1 MERPLVSGFV
11 IVFFTAIAVSIIEF
25 FVPLNARFEMNSN
38 CRKALLLLEQKAVL
52 TEEEKNRLLED
63 LAADGFR
70 NIIITVSGG
79 TAQGS
84 KVTLRVEADY
94 EHSKLVSLFTRN
106 VMVHRA
112 VYEKTTTVRKVV
124 N

>member
-11 IVFFTAIAVSIIEF
+11 IIFFIAIAVSIIEF
-25 FVPLNARFEMNSN
+25 FVPLNARFEMNSD
-38 CRKALLLLEQKAVL
+38 CRKALLLIEQKAML
-52 TEEEKNRLLED
+52 TEEDKNRLQED
-63 LAADGFR
+63 LAADGFK
-70 NIIITVSGG
+70 NITITVTGG

-94 EHSKLVSLFTRN
+94 EHSKLVNLFSRD

-112 VYEKTTTVRKVV
+112 VFEKTTTVRKVV